1 MPSQILLKLLKIFG
15 HQDWISIVIRDR
27 IIRYFI
33 NPHTINSFEFET
45 NYLGLKFKG
54 NLNSVIDFYI
64 YFMEFEKGILFLMRD
79 LLKEKPGCVFID
91 IGANVGVHSLFMS
104 NFCSQVHSFEPYQ
117 KVRERLIHNMQ
128 LNQINNIIV
137 HDIGLGS
144 KDEYL
149 DFFVPIGAHQGE
161 GSFLS
166 EHRGDSKLIG
176 KLKVVNGDSYISR
189 LQLNNIG
196 LIKIDVEGF
205 EKDVLIGLENSLKV
219 YRPFIVMEYSTTT
232 KSKMSLKELKEILPA
247 GSIMK
252 EINIDR
258 KFCMFFNRMNYQL
271 FDINFNKQAGIN
283 LLLLPAIK

>member
-128 LNQINNIIV
+128 LNQINNIIFTIL
-137 HDIGLGS
+137 DWDLKMNTLIFLYQLGLT
-144 KDEYL
+144 
-149 DFFVPIGAHQGE
+149 
-161 GSFLS
+161 
-166 EHRGDSKLIG
+166 RGRVLFC
-176 KLKVVNGDSYISR
+176 
-189 LQLNNIG
+189 QNIG
-196 LIKIDVEGF
+196 ETV
-205 EKDVLIGLENSLKV
+205 N
-219 YRPFIVMEYSTTT
+219 
-232 KSKMSLKELKEILPA
+232 
-247 GSIMK
+247 
-252 EINIDR
+252 
-258 KFCMFFNRMNYQL
+258 
-271 FDINFNKQAGIN
+271 
-283 LLLLPAIK
+283 